1 MLLLAAAPAD
11 AAADNYL
18 LAAACWLLPI
28 MKHIIFAVVTLA
40 AVVAVVAV
48 VALVAVVAVVAVIAV
63 FAVLVLV
70 AVFTAQNMP
79 NSTCYFN
86 DAVVSMY
93 YDVNTSGQ
101 HLVARRP
108 KSHSVHILAT
118 APGPAPSQHLLCL
131 SDVAPGCCCC
141 C

>member
-28 MKHIIFAVVTLA
+28 IKHIIFAVV
-40 AVVAVVAV
+40 AVA
-48 VALVAVVAVVAVIAV
+48 AVVAVVAVIAV
-63 FAVLVLV
+63 FAVLALV

-79 NSTCYFN
+79 NGTCYFN

-93 YDVNTSGQ
+93 YDVNTLYFCFFCRGYCAGICA
-101 HLVARRP
+101 VY
-108 KSHSVHILAT
+108 IYIYIW
-118 APGPAPSQHLLCL
+118 
-131 SDVAPGCCCC
+131 
-141 C
+141 